1 MFKYFNKY
9 LYRFLNFIFQIKQSD
24 FIKSFHMPD
33 FVDLDILRNPQMAV
47 TPEEVCQMEQW
58 YVLKTVPGREQEGA
72 DLIKRA
78 VTPGLF
84 KECRVLRKIKV
95 FRSGGA
101 LRFLEGVLFPGYV
114 FVRTACPGAL
124 DKELK
129 CSRDFPQF
137 PSITPVE
144 AADLAFLED
153 ICGRDLERPMGVT
166 RLTLGGDNRIIR
178 ADGILSG
185 YVNRIIKLNLHKRF
199 ALAQVELFGR
209 VQPVLFGVTLEQD
222 PLMPGGYGGV
232 CSGRPAV

>member
-1 MFKYFNKY
+1 
-9 LYRFLNFIFQIKQSD
+9 
-24 FIKSFHMPD
+24 
-33 FVDLDILRNPQMAV
+33 
-47 TPEEVCQMEQW
+47 MEQW
-58 YVLKTVPGREQEGA
+58 YVLKTVPRREQEAA

-129 CSRDFPQF
+129 RSRDFPQF

-153 ICGRDLERPMGVT
+153 ICGRDLGRPMGVT

-222 PLMPGGYGGV
+222 PLMPGGYGDV

>member
-1 MFKYFNKY
+1 MT
-9 LYRFLNFIFQIKQSD
+9 
-24 FIKSFHMPD
+24 
-33 FVDLDILRNPQMAV
+33 V
-47 TPEEVCQMEQW
+47 TSEEVCQMEQW
-58 YVLKTVPGREQEGA
+58 YVLKTVPGKEQKAA
-72 DLIKRA
+72 DLLRRA

-114 FVRTACPGAL
+114 FVRASDPGAL

-129 CSRDFPQF
+129 RSRDFPQF
-137 PSITPVE
+137 PSVAPVE
-144 AADLAFLED
+144 PADLTFLKD
-153 ICGRDLERPMGVT
+153 VCGRDLERPMGVT
-166 RLTLGGDNRIIR
+166 RLTLDRENRIIR

-199 ALAQVELFGR
+199 ALTEVELFGR

-222 PLMPGGYGGV
+222 PWMPGVYGNG